1 MEIRSNMNRGSL
13 ELEEKL
19 TCFEKM
25 TDKAELKITGD
36 EEKRLKRKQSL
47 ETSVTL
53 GLGSGK
59 KKKLHIKAFYIAV
72 WPVL

>member
-1 MEIRSNMNRGSL
+1 
-13 ELEEKL
+13 
-19 TCFEKM
+19 M
-25 TDKAELKITGD
+25 TDKAEPKRTGD

-59 KKKLHIKAFYIAV
+59 KKKLHIEAFYSAI
-72 WPVL
+72 WPVLKDAGWTLVSAHIVME